1 MEDNQTPKPVATAGE
16 SEPTPEPT
24 AAPAPKNEPPAPK
37 NEPPAPGYTEQFDEI
52 KKAYEDK
59 LSSQKAD
66 FDRQIKERDEVIKQ
80 LIKGEPAIMPK
91 GLAPEE
97 HESYIDK
104 INAKRVF
111 KW

>member
-1 MEDNQTPKPVATAGE
+1 MPDEDQTRDPA
-16 SEPTPEPT
+16 PT
-24 AAPAPKNEPPAPK
+24 AEPEQAPAPMQDPEPEPK
-37 NEPPAPGYTEQFDEI
+37 PDFAEQFNEI
-52 KKAYEDK
+52 KKTYEEK
-59 LSSQKAD
+59 LTAQKAD

>member
-1 MEDNQTPKPVATAGE
+1 MEDDQTPEPVTTAGE

-24 AAPAPKNEPPAPK
+24 AAPVPNNEPS
-37 NEPPAPGYTEQFDEI
+37 APGYTEQFDEI

-91 GLAPEE
+91 GLNPEE